1 MDELLQGLVLGII
14 DSIEMNVKITALKEN
29 KDSLTLDEIEE
40 ILNYSREKFGKVKQA
55 KQNG

>member
-40 ILNYSREKFGKVKQA
+40 IIRER
-55 KQNG
+55 NSER

>member
-14 DSIEMNVKITALKEN
+14 DSIEMIVKITALKEN

>member
-40 ILNYSREKFGKVKQA
+40 ILNHSREKFGKVKQA